1 MRQNYKDGHLKNIM
15 NYIENFAILNN
26 KINNINFEI
35 QENNEDETMITLELT
50 VLKDLNCPVSDEMIN
65 PVASKDITA
74 LYSNDEI
81 NEFKKELKPVTN
93 FIARNEY

>member
-1 MRQNYKDGHLKNIM
+1 MRQNYKDDHLKNIM
-15 NYIENFAILNN
+15 NYIEKFAISNN
-26 KINNINFEI
+26 KINNINFAI

-65 PVASKDITA
+65 PVASKEITA
-74 LYSNDEI
+74 LYSDDDI
-81 NEFKKELKPVTN
+81 SEFKKELKPVTN